1 MASES
6 AGGPGDGERLCETGQ
21 GLYLVLEG
29 GKDPKSRLIRR
40 GIHELKKVIV
50 PMAFFVFAAPVH

>member
-40 GIHELKKVIV
+40 GIHEL
-50 PMAFFVFAAPVH
+50 